1 MKKNKKNISVFIVLA
16 AVCLATALTYFCV
29 KGSMAHQA
37 AATTVKAEQGSET
50 HISET
55 KDGGDKKET
64 EKDNGGKKEG
74 STQYV
79 VVTQPESTT
88 KQPTTAPKQ
97 ENAVPKPEDI
107 AASKISFTNK
117 NSDPLS
123 SPVDFDSITA
133 KYGPVIAAV
142 EKGYKSL
149 QTTID
154 LSDFGITY
162 DELHN
167 VVKYLSINHGYYYV
181 KSAYDYSTLGNNV
194 LEYNPSYFWNA
205 EEIKDIDSKIE
216 AEVSRIAAEA
226 KDLKTD
232 LEKFIYI
239 HNSLILNISYGAEDV
254 DRDNNLYGAFVLKN
268 TLCTGYSEAFCQIA
282 ARLGLKAWVV
292 TSDKLGHAWNLV
304 LLDGRYYFVDCAW
317 DDPVISDPSLID
329 NPVSG
334 YGQYRYFMC
343 SQEYLYK
350 SNHESKDWAVNGISA
365 LGLAESR
372 FYDNFFWRD
381 YEILMKPSLGSWY
394 QNYSFEVEGAK
405 AEQVKFSIDKIVF
418 LNNENYTIE
427 LNRTIYSCWRFG
439 SSYYPIFY
447 STLQSYNGSVYYIK
461 ANGIYKINEGG
472 SVDGSND
479 ACVFK
484 NPRND
489 NIYDFYIDKAEKTFT
504 VVYGKTMDN
513 TASNATRITYKM
525 ADYGF

>member
-1 MKKNKKNISVFIVLA
+1 MNKSKKYISVVLVLA
-16 AVCLATALTYFCV
+16 AVCVVTALAYFGV
-29 KGSMAHQA
+29 KGSMHYQT
-37 AATTVKAEQGSET
+37 AATTGKAAQGSEAQ
-50 HISET
+50 ISET
-55 KDGGDKKET
+55 KDSGEKEENDKE
-64 EKDNGGKKEG
+64 NGELKEG
-74 STQYV
+74 VTQYV

-88 KQPTTAPKQ
+88 KQQTTAPKQ
-97 ENAVPKPEDI
+97 DAAAQKPGDS
-107 AASKISFTNK
+107 AGNKVSFTKK
-117 NSDPLS
+117 NGDPLS
-123 SPVDFDSITA
+123 SLVDFDSITA
-133 KYGPVIAAV
+133 KYGAVIAAV

-154 LSDFGITY
+154 LSDFSITY
-162 DELHN
+162 EELHD

-181 KSAYDYSTLGNNV
+181 KSAYNYSSLGNSV
-194 LEYNPSYFWNA
+194 VEYNPSYFWNA
-205 EEIKDIDSKIE
+205 EEIKKIDSKIE
-216 AEVSRIAAEA
+216 AEASRIASEA

-232 LEKFIYI
+232 LEKFLYI
-239 HNSLILNISYGAEDV
+239 HNSLILNITYGAENI

-282 ARLGLKAWVV
+282 EKLGLKAWVV
-292 TSDKLGHAWNLV
+292 TSNTLGHAWNLV
-304 LLDGRYYFVDCAW
+304 LLNGRYYFVDCAW
-317 DDPVISDPSLID
+317 DDPVISNPSLID

-350 SNHESKDWAVNGISA
+350 SNHAAKDWAVNGISVF
-365 LGLAESR
+365 GLAESR
-372 FYDNFFWRD
+372 FYDSFFWRD

-405 AEQVKFSIDKIVF
+405 PEEVKFSIDKIVF
-418 LNNENYTIE
+418 LNDENYTIE
-427 LNRTIYSCWRFG
+427 PDRTIYSCWRFKD
-439 SSYYPIFY
+439 SWYPIFY
-447 STLQSYNGSVYYIK
+447 STLQSYNGAVYYIK
-461 ANGIYKINEGG
+461 ADGIYKINEGG
-472 SVDGSND
+472 SADGSKD

-513 TASNATRITYKM
+513 NASNAKRITYNL